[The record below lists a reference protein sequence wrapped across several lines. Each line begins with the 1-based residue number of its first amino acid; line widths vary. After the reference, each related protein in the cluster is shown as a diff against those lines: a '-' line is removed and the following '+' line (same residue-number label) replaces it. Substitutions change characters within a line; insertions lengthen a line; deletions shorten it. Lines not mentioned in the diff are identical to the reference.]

1 MRFLPLAFVMAAF
14 RFSALADDGYC
25 PLHVGDEWT
34 YTIAFIEPKGPVSV
48 VPDHSRIRGTSK
60 RSGKTYFAFEQWGK
74 DPAEKETTSYV
85 RKDKKGVHTTFE
97 RAEKGAE
104 VLWLSFP
111 LKIGATWKYDAEM
124 TCTVL
129 GWENVTIGTMTYKNC
144 CHVVTKMADG
154 SFTRDEWLAP
164 SIGLVKSEDVVA
176 VGPKRTK
183 TLVEFKPS
191 K

>member
-34 YTIAFIEPKGPVSV
+34 YTIAFIEPKGAVSV

-97 RAEKGAE
+97 RAEKG
-104 VLWLSFP
+104 
-111 LKIGATWKYDAEM
+111 
-124 TCTVL
+124 
-129 GWENVTIGTMTYKNC
+129 
-144 CHVVTKMADG
+144 
-154 SFTRDEWLAP
+154 
-164 SIGLVKSEDVVA
+164 
-176 VGPKRTK
+176 PKCYGFHF
-183 TLVEFKPS
+183 L
-191 K
+191 